1 MRNERERL
9 SVNDEIDLVDLLQ
22 GIWRQKLWV
31 ALVAI
36 PVVAVALTYVMLASP
51 VYEAKLYVRSPTQHE
66 IAQLNYGRGEGT
78 GLAPLSA
85 KYVYTIYL
93 RSLQSQAVR
102 DDFFRDVFLPTL
114 NEVERR
120 GSRDALYA
128 QFNSMLSVAL
138 VAKDI
143 PDRYVITASVDDP
156 RIAAIWVSDYAK
168 LAAERAKD
176 ELLSGSRSD
185 ISIMADNV
193 EQQIRALRASAAKQR
208 ADQLAK
214 LKEALRIA
222 ESVGL
227 ENPPIIANTLTGEV
241 SAAMD
246 GPLIYMR
253 GSKALEAEIA
263 NLESRSSDDPYVP
276 DLRAKQEKLNFLRN
290 LKIDPSL
297 VAMYQQDG
305 AVSPPDK
312 PLKPRKAIIMASALF
327 AGIALGAC
335 VALGR
340 DRWSRRKPT

>member
-1 MRNERERL
+1 MRNEPERL

-93 RSLQSQAVR
+93 KSLQSQAVR

-138 VAKDI
+138 VARDI
-143 PDRYVITASVDDP
+143 PDRYVITAGVDDP
-156 RIAAIWVSDYAK
+156 RVAASWVSDYAE

-208 ADQLAK
+208 ADQVAK

-222 ESVGL
+222 KSVGL

-246 GPLIYMR
+246 GALTYMR
-253 GSKALEAEIA
+253 GTKALEAEIA
-263 NLESRSSDDPYVP
+263 NLESRSSDDPYIP
-276 DLRAKQEKLNFLRN
+276 DLRAKQEKLSFLRN

-297 VAMYQQDG
+297 VSMYQQDG

>member
-1 MRNERERL
+1 MRNEPERL
-9 SVNDEIDLVDLLQ
+9 SVNDEIDLGDLLQ

-36 PVVAVALTYVMLASP
+36 PVVSVALTYVMLASP

-93 RSLQSQAVR
+93 KSLQSQAVR

-138 VAKDI
+138 VARDI

-156 RIAAIWVSDYAK
+156 RIAAIWVSDYAE

-193 EQQIRALRASAAKQR
+193 EQQIRASRASAAKQR

-222 ESVGL
+222 KSVGL

-246 GPLIYMR
+246 GALIYMR

-305 AVSPPDK
+305 AVTPPDK
-312 PLKPRKAIIMASALF
+312 PLKPRKAIIMVSALF

-335 VALGR
+335 VALVR

>member
-1 MRNERERL
+1 MRNEPERL
-9 SVNDEIDLVDLLQ
+9 SVNDEIDLGDLLQ

-36 PVVAVALTYVMLASP
+36 PVVSVALTYVMLASP

-93 RSLQSQAVR
+93 KSLQSQAVR

-120 GSRDALYA
+120 GSRDALYT

-138 VAKDI
+138 VARDI

-156 RIAAIWVSDYAK
+156 RIAAIWVSDYAE

-193 EQQIRALRASAAKQR
+193 EQQIRASRASAAKQR

-222 ESVGL
+222 KSVGL

-246 GPLIYMR
+246 GALTYMR

-305 AVSPPDK
+305 AVTPPDK
-312 PLKPRKAIIMASALF
+312 PLKPRKAIIMVSALF

-335 VALGR
+335 VALVR